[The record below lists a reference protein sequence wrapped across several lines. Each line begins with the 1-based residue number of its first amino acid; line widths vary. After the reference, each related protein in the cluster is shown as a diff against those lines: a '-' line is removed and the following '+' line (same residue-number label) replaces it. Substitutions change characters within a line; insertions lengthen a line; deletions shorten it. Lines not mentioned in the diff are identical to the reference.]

1 MSLLLALAS
10 AIGQFLLTVLQLLL
24 AGIGVAVVVAGA
36 SYLTYLVLSAWLFP
50 TAMSAPS
57 FENVVYV
64 NAPSDELRYKYGQLL
79 RSAQWEITRIG
90 SSHRARA
97 VIGTTAVVLIS
108 YGHLWYVVQR

>member
-50 TAMSAPS
+50 AAMSAPS
-57 FENVVYV
+57 FDNVVYAT
-64 NAPSDELRYKYGQLL
+64 NPSDEVRYQYGQLL
-79 RSAQWEITRIG
+79 RNAQWEVTRIG

-97 VIGTTAVVLIS
+97 VIGATAVVLVS
-108 YGHLWYVVQR
+108 YGHLWYIVQR

>member
-50 TAMSAPS
+50 TAMSAPN
-57 FENVVYV
+57 FDNVVYAT
-64 NAPSDELRYKYGQLL
+64 NSSDEARYRYKQLL
-79 RSAQWEITRIG
+79 RNAQWEVTRIG
-90 SSHRARA
+90 SCHRARA
-97 VIGTTAVVLIS
+97 VIGTTAVVLVS
-108 YGHLWYVVQR
+108 YGPLWYIVQG